1 MSKPLEEYTVRRART
16 LDGLK
21 EEAQLPSNRPAKSRC
36 GVIHAPLLNVEP
48 HHVVV
53 DELHLLL
60 RITDVL
66 IRNLISKLVIQEVEL
81 KVLGQPAQNYLQMLE
96 RAVRETGVTF
106 RVWEERSADG
116 KPSGK
121 YDCTSLMGNDKKK
134 VLRNLPSHFGS
145 FILDK
150 EVATTMSNIWIVSY
164 TPQ

>member
-21 EEAQLPSNRPAKSRC
+21 EKAQFPSNRPAKSRC
-36 GVIHAPLLNVEP
+36 GVINAPLLNIEP
-48 HHVVV
+48 HYVVV
-53 DELHLLL
+53 DELHLIL

-96 RAVRETGVTF
+96 MAVRETGVTF
-106 RVWEERSADG
+106 RVWEKRSADG

-121 YDCTSLMGNDKKK
+121 YDYTSLMGNDKKI
-134 VLRNLPSHFGS
+134 LRNLPSHFGS
-145 FILDK
+145 FILDT